1 MLVLSKEQIKTSE
14 QNAVESGVFSYLDL
28 MHKAGTAAAQ
38 KIIETIE
45 VKNKTV
51 TVLCG
56 NGNNGG
62 DGFVVARTLFDLGAK
77 VSLMLP
83 LGEPLTESAKYYYQ
97 KCANIPVL
105 ENLPKKCDIFIDAL
119 FGIGLNKP
127 LSQEIV
133 NLLNDVN
140 NFNALRV
147 AIDIPS
153 GIEANNGKILGYTF
167 DADLTVTFIALKP
180 CFLLPPASDYCG
192 TVTVADIG
200 VAPTD
205 FTFETIEEP
214 VFPKRRH
221 NSHKGT
227 FGTAAL
233 ICGSYGMAGAA
244 IMAAESC
251 LRSGV
256 GIAKCALCEGI
267 YAPFTKSLPEAVC
280 VPLKQEADGTIDS
293 DGFDINEF
301 LTGADSLLFGCGC
314 KNTESTKKILENIV
328 KNSTVPTVI
337 DADGLNALS
346 GRIELLRKGKAP
358 FILTPHPA
366 EMARLIG
373 KTTAFV
379 EENRVEVA
387 KNFARDFGCVLVLK
401 GANTIVATKE
411 GEIFFNTT
419 GNPAMATAGSGDVL
433 AGVIVSLLA
442 QGFDPVNA
450 AKSAVYLH
458 GKAGDK
464 AAALLGERAVIATDI
479 IKAL

>member
-1 MLVLSKEQIKTSE
+1 M
-14 QNAVESGVFSYLDL
+14 
-28 MHKAGTAAAQ
+28 
-38 KIIETIE
+38 
-45 VKNKTV
+45 
-51 TVLCG
+51 
-56 NGNNGG
+56 
-62 DGFVVARTLFDLGAK
+62 
-77 VSLMLP
+77 
-83 LGEPLTESAKYYYQ
+83 
-97 KCANIPVL
+97 
-105 ENLPKKCDIFIDAL
+105 
-119 FGIGLNKP
+119 
-127 LSQEIV
+127 
-133 NLLNDVN
+133 
-140 NFNALRV
+140 
-147 AIDIPS
+147 
-153 GIEANNGKILGYTF
+153 
-167 DADLTVTFIALKP
+167 
-180 CFLLPPASDYCG
+180 
-192 TVTVADIG
+192 
-200 VAPTD
+200 
-205 FTFETIEEP
+205 
-214 VFPKRRH
+214 
-221 NSHKGT
+221 
-227 FGTAAL
+227 
-233 ICGSYGMAGAA
+233 
-244 IMAAESC
+244 
-251 LRSGV
+251 
-256 GIAKCALCEGI
+256 
-267 YAPFTKSLPEAVC
+267 
-280 VPLKQEADGTIDS
+280 
-293 DGFDINEF
+293 
-301 LTGADSLLFGCGC
+301 
-314 KNTESTKKILENIV
+314 
-328 KNSTVPTVI
+328 PTVI